1 MAFEICWNYHFMAKA
16 CNSRIGLKN
25 ESAKLDIKLPHGELQ
40 KYSSNESAPSCNSS
54 HMSFRE
60 CVSCQI
66 DGNEL
71 ACEIPFLP
79 SLGNNHFH

>member
-1 MAFEICWNYHFMAKA
+1 MVFETCWNHHFMPRP
-16 CNSRIGLKN
+16 CGLEFGLKN
-25 ESAKLDIKLPHGELQ
+25 ESAKLDIKLPHGEFQ

-66 DGNEL
+66 GGNEL

-79 SLGNNHFH
+79 SLEKNQFH